1 MKPLKSLLIL
11 IAAVLSYSIAP
22 VNAEPLKYVIDQ
34 DHSQVI
40 FKVKHMG
47 ISTVTGRFDK
57 FEGTYT
63 FDAAAPA
70 NSEVEVNIYAASIN
84 SNKAKRD
91 KHLRSD
97 EFLDVEKNPDIT
109 FVSKEIKNGSSDNE
123 FTIIGDLTINGITRT
138 VELEA
143 SYGGA
148 ATDPWG
154 NERSAFT
161 AETKIN
167 REDYGLTWNKTLDLG
182 NLLVGNDVKII
193 LEIEGIRTK

>member
-1 MKPLKSLLIL
+1 ML
-11 IAAVLSYSIAP
+11 IAAVLIYSIAP
-22 VNAEPLKYVIDQ
+22 VNAEPVKYVIDQ

-47 ISTVTGRFDK
+47 ISTVSGRFDK
-57 FEGTYT
+57 FEGAYTY
-63 FDAAAPA
+63 DPVSPA
-70 NSEVEVNIYAASIN
+70 NSKVEVNIYAASIN
-84 SNKAKRD
+84 TNKAKRD

-97 EFLDVEKNPDIT
+97 EFLDVEKDPEIT

-123 FTIIGDLTINGITRT
+123 FTIVGDLTIHGVTRT

-143 SYGGA
+143 SFEGA
-148 ATDPWG
+148 VTDPWG

-167 REDYGLTWNKTLDLG
+167 RKDYGLTWNKVLEAG
-182 NLLVGNDVKII
+182 GLLVGNDVRII
-193 LEIEGIRTK
+193 LEIEGIRAK